1 MVIWVDVGSGSIRGK
16 VREKDEDSI
25 YFQVYSGQNADRY
38 DESGIFVLADGMG
51 GGEKGEIAS
60 KIAVDAFK
68 ARGNEILRSDVDNA
82 IKIMKEAIEEGNS
95 NIIQFKATNHYS
107 EMGTTVTAVF
117 YRDGWAVIANVGDSR
132 TYVINPGYT
141 IQKTRDHSYVQELV
155 ESGVIT
161 EDEATFHP
169 RRNEISLGL
178 GFQKGISPDIYV
190 WRIFSGDHILL
201 CCDGLWEP
209 LHRVLE
215 NIIQMRAPCQEKVNQ
230 MLNLANDMDGT
241 DNISAILFAPN
252 VDLDI
257 ERFSKKPTVSTGS
270 RA

>member
-1 MVIWVDVGSGSIRGK
+1 M
-16 VREKDEDSI
+16 
-25 YFQVYSGQNADRY
+25 
-38 DESGIFVLADGMG
+38 
-51 GGEKGEIAS
+51 
-60 KIAVDAFK
+60 
-68 ARGNEILRSDVDNA
+68 
-82 IKIMKEAIEEGNS
+82 
-95 NIIQFKATNHYS
+95 
-107 EMGTTVTAVF
+107 
-117 YRDGWAVIANVGDSR
+117 
-132 TYVINPGYT
+132 
-141 IQKTRDHSYVQELV
+141 
-155 ESGVIT
+155 
-161 EDEATFHP
+161 
-169 RRNEISLGL
+169 
-178 GFQKGISPDIYV
+178 

-257 ERFSKKPTVSTGS
+257 ERFSKKPTVSTGT

>member
-1 MVIWVDVGSGSIRGK
+1 VIKLDVGSGSIKGK

-25 YFQVYSGQNADRY
+25 YFQVYSGQNGDKF

-68 ARGNEILRSDVDNA
+68 ARGNEILRSDVDGA
-82 IKIMKEAIEEGNS
+82 IKIIKDAVEEGNN
-95 NIIQFKATNHYS
+95 NIIQYKTLNHYS
-107 EMGTTVTAVF
+107 EMGTTITAVF

-132 TYVINPGYT
+132 TYVINPGYPL
-141 IQKTRDHSYVQELV
+141 QKTRDHSYVQELV
-155 ESGVIT
+155 ESGMIT

-169 RRNEISLGL
+169 RRNEISLAL
-178 GFQKGISPDIYV
+178 GFQKSITPDIYI

-230 MLNLANDMDGT
+230 MLNLANDLDGT
-241 DNISAILFAPN
+241 DNISAILFAPVLN
-252 VDLDI
+252 LDI
-257 ERFSKKPTVSTGS
+257 EKFSKKPTVSTG
-270 RA
+270 AKPH